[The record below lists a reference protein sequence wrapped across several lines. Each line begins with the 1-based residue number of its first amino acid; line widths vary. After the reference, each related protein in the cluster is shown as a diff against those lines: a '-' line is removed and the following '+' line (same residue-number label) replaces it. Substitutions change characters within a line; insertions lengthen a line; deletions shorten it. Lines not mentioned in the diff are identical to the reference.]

1 MYVAGDMPAKATVV
15 SADTKTGITYHGLPF
30 TIGRKTKI
38 QYFTQ
43 RSIDGYYATPVSVL
57 TPR

>member
-1 MYVAGDMPAKATVV
+1 MPAKATVV